1 MGCFPTAQYMGAQSF
16 IGGGFQNNAQCCHS
30 VTVGGCC
37 NFNCSTGGF
46 MGGGYTNRLEGY
58 CGVLIGGACNSVC
71 GNNFANILNGGYCN
85 SIKQGGYSFIGGG
98 CSNMIGCTNMSAC
111 FNNVIGGAKA
121 YVDGQFGFVGNSA
134 DCGVFSNCA
143 NIIACNTY
151 GGSIL
156 NGVNN
161 QVCGSFMMGCKNFF
175 GTILG
180 GCSNTVTCNYG
191 LAFGCGA
198 YSGGNYTTAIG
209 CGIYGFS
216 GCTMYVNNMCVCGTL
231 SKMSGS
237 FKIPH
242 PDPVK
247 AEAGKFLKHSFVE
260 SPTAGDNI
268 YRFKVST
275 TNLSATIELPDY
287 YKFLNE
293 NDQVWISPVGHFGIA
308 YGNVNEDQTAVD
320 VASNEDGEYNVL
332 VIGTRKDKVA
342 KEYWNGI
349 ETNEVENDEDHQKMI
364 ALKAK
369 IAIDEAKRAQEEA
382 EAKAKAETEA

>member
-1 MGCFPTAQYMGAQSF
+1 
-16 IGGGFQNNAQCCHS
+16 
-30 VTVGGCC
+30 
-37 NFNCSTGGF
+37 
-46 MGGGYTNRLEGY
+46 
-58 CGVLIGGACNSVC
+58 
-71 GNNFANILNGGYCN
+71 
-85 SIKQGGYSFIGGG
+85 
-98 CSNMIGCTNMSAC
+98 
-111 FNNVIGGAKA
+111 
-121 YVDGQFGFVGNSA
+121 
-134 DCGVFSNCA
+134 
-143 NIIACNTY
+143 
-151 GGSIL
+151 
-156 NGVNN
+156 
-161 QVCGSFMMGCKNFF
+161 
-175 GTILG
+175 
-180 GCSNTVTCNYG
+180 
-191 LAFGCGA
+191 
-198 YSGGNYTTAIG
+198 
-209 CGIYGFS
+209 
-216 GCTMYVNNMCVCGTL
+216 MCVCGTL
-231 SKMSGS
+231 SKSSGS

-268 YRFKVST
+268 YRFKVVVT
-275 TNLSATIELPDY
+275 GLSATVELPDY

-308 YGNVNEDQTAVD
+308 YGTVNEDQTAIN

-382 EAKAKAETEA
+382 EAKAKVEAEA